1 VRLGRP
7 LKWLVG
13 GLAGL
18 AVLVLAV
25 VLAVVLLLDPVRV
38 RDRLVSVV
46 REQTG
51 RELQIAQ
58 PVDVGFFPWLGVGLR
73 GVRLGNAPGFGDE
86 PLASADEIRIRVK
99 VLPLLSGHLEV
110 DSLVLRGLALNLART
125 AKGEV
130 NWSDTGLPA
139 GAPSGGTMGQ
149 TAAAEQGLV
158 AFLIGGVDLSGGR
171 VAWRDQ
177 RARVGY
183 VLDDLELKTGAIAA
197 GLTVPVRF
205 GVRVRPEGTT
215 RTLALTGAGNAQLED
230 RLTAIQ
236 VRDLDLKARVDGEGL
251 PRGGVEIEAR
261 AGVRYD
267 IASQAL
273 TLAPLEVGGAGLRL
287 SGEVRGS
294 RLADDPAF
302 EGRLDIADA
311 RPRAM
316 LAALGAADV
325 PTTDPAVLGRLSA
338 KLPFRAGTRSL
349 SIEGLSLTLDD
360 TAVSGRLAIPDLAT
374 GALRFDLAVDRLDL
388 DRYLPPAGQGRPS
401 SSAPQ
406 DKTARPKAAGA
417 LVAGGA
423 ALPAEAL
430 RGLDV
435 DGSLRVGAL
444 KAGGARLSE
453 LRMHVR
459 GQGGTL
465 TQTAEARLYGGNGQS
480 TSTIDVK
487 HAQPAMTLKG
497 SLQGID
503 LRGLL
508 ADTTGQ
514 SQLSG
519 HGSVDADLRWN
530 GLAEAEI
537 RRSLS
542 GNARLA
548 LRDGALQGFDLDGLV
563 RNALA
568 AVQGGKAAG
577 AAGQTRFSELTAS
590 VTAQNGV
597 LSNRDLRA
605 TSALLSVT
613 GAGTLD
619 LPANRID
626 YLAKAMVLESAQ
638 VQLGGQLAS
647 LRDTPIPVRFTG
659 KLDSPSIRLDVEE
672 VLKSKAGQQIQRKVE
687 EKLKGGLGDKLKN
700 IFGR

>member
-1 VRLGRP
+1 MGRP
-7 LKWLVG
+7 LKWLIG

-58 PVDVGFFPWLGVGLR
+58 PVDLGFFPWLAVGLR

-130 NWSDTGLPA
+130 NWSDTRPPA
-139 GAPSGGTMGQ
+139 GAPSGGTKGQ
-149 TAAAEQGLV
+149 TAAAEQGLA

-183 VLDDLELKTGAIAA
+183 VLDDLQLQTGAIAA
-197 GLTVPVRF
+197 GLTVPIRF
-205 GVRVRPEGTT
+205 GARVRPEGTT
-215 RTLALTGAGNAQLED
+215 RTLALTGAGNAQLDD

-236 VRDLDLKARVDGEGL
+236 VRDLDLKARAEGEGL
-251 PRGGVEIEAR
+251 PLGGVEIGAR

-302 EGRLDIADA
+302 EGRLDLADA
-311 RPRAM
+311 KPRA
-316 LAALGAADV
+316 LLVVLGAADV
-325 PTTDPAVLGRLSA
+325 PTADPAVLGRLSA
-338 KLPFRAGTRSL
+338 TLPFRAGTRSL

-360 TAVSGRLAIPDLAT
+360 TAVSGRLTIPDLAT

-388 DRYLPPAGQGRPS
+388 DRYLPPAGQGEPS
-401 SSAPQ
+401 SPAPP

-417 LVAGGA
+417 LVVGGT
-423 ALPAEAL
+423 ALPVKAL

-453 LRMHVR
+453 LRIHVR
-459 GQGGTL
+459 GQAGTI
-465 TQTAEARLYGGNGQS
+465 TQTAEARLYGGSGQS

-514 SQLSG
+514 SRLSG
-519 HGSVDADLRWN
+519 HGSIDADLGWS
-530 GLAEAEI
+530 GLSEREI
-537 RRSLS
+537 KRSLGGS
-542 GNARLA
+542 ARLA

-577 AAGQTRFSELTAS
+577 AAGQTKFSELTAS

-597 LSNRDLRA
+597 LTNRDLRA
-605 TSALLSVT
+605 TSALLNIT

-626 YLAKAMVLESAQ
+626 YLARATVLESAQ
-638 VQLGGQLAS
+638 GQLGGQLAS
-647 LRDTPIPVRFTG
+647 LRDTPIPVRFSG
-659 KLDSPSIRLDVEE
+659 KLDSPAIRLDVEE

-687 EKLKGGLGDKLKN
+687 EKLKGEWGDKLRN
-700 IFGR
+700 ILGR

>member
-1 VRLGRP
+1 LGRP
-7 LKWLVG
+7 LKWLIG
-13 GLAGL
+13 GLAAL

-38 RDRLVSVV
+38 RDQLVSIV

-58 PVDVGFFPWLGVGLR
+58 PVDLGFFPWLGVGLR

-130 NWSDTGLPA
+130 NWSDTRPPA
-139 GAPSGGTMGQ
+139 GAPSGGTKGQ
-149 TAAAEQGLV
+149 TTAAEQGLA

-197 GLTVPVRF
+197 GLTVPFRF
-205 GVRVRPEGTT
+205 GARVRPEGTT
-215 RTLALTGAGNAQLED
+215 RRLTLTGAGNAQLDD

-236 VRDLDLKARVDGEGL
+236 VRDLDLKARAESEGL
-251 PRGGVEIEAR
+251 PRGGVEIGAR

-273 TLAPLEVGGAGLRL
+273 TVAPLEVGGAGLHL

-302 EGRLDIADA
+302 EGRLDLADA
-311 RPRAM
+311 KPRAL
-316 LAALGAADV
+316 LAVLGAADV
-325 PTTDPAVLGRLSA
+325 PTADPAVLGRLSA

-360 TAVSGRLAIPDLAT
+360 TAVSGRLTVPDLAT

-401 SSAPQ
+401 SAAPP
-406 DKTARPKAAGA
+406 DTTARPKAAGA
-417 LVAGGA
+417 LVAGGT
-423 ALPAEAL
+423 ALPVEVL

-459 GQGGTL
+459 GQAGTI
-465 TQTAEARLYGGNGQS
+465 TQTAEARLYGGSGQS

-514 SQLSG
+514 SRLSG
-519 HGSVDADLRWN
+519 HGSIDADLRWS
-530 GLAEAEI
+530 GLSETEI
-537 RRSLS
+537 KRSLD
-542 GNARLA
+542 GNARFA

-568 AVQGGKAAG
+568 AAQGGKAAG
-577 AAGQTRFSELTAS
+577 VAGQTRFSELTAS

-605 TSALLSVT
+605 TSALLGIT

-626 YLAKAMVLESAQ
+626 YLARATVLESAQ
-638 VQLGGQLAS
+638 GQLGGQLAS
-647 LRDTPIPVRFTG
+647 LRDTPIPVRFSG
-659 KLDSPSIRLDVEE
+659 KLDSPAIRLDVEE
-672 VLKSKAGQQIQRKVE
+672 VLKSGAGQQIQRKVE
-687 EKLKGGLGDKLKN
+687 EKLKGEWGDKLRN
-700 IFGR
+700 ILGR